1 MRRTVLVI
9 LLAAAVLPHA
19 GLGLVRRLALPK
31 SVLQPVIGYA
41 RGVSETSGFSGWRAS
56 ARHDDQAALCWI
68 GLIVTLLSLAAC
80 SSSDLGLIASTGNR
94 S

>member
-9 LLAAAVLPHA
+9 LLAAAVLPHV
-19 GLGLVRRLALPK
+19 GLGLVKRLVLLK
-31 SVLQPVIGYA
+31 SVLPAVIGYA
-41 RGVSETSGFSGWRAS
+41 RDVSETSGFGGWRAS

-68 GLIVTLLSLAAC
+68 GLIVTLISLAAC
-80 SSSDLGLIASTGNR
+80 SSSDLELIASTGSR